1 MHIIQ
6 FFEVVLSSISR
17 SGNGDSET
25 SSNLPRETKPGTQ
38 SRLSESTLRAP
49 LTGIQLL
56 SSFRS
61 ICLGP
66 YSKGRNVQ
74 TNCLAL
80 HHFSPRQAVDEL
92 NFLLFTWLF
101 CHLRHTSTLWL
112 RMKNV
117 FHKTVQLCPWHI
129 RYSVVIFLLNFQ
141 ASCSKCKNN
150 PSSFVFSFCNLFLE
164 VFLVFYFK
172 LSVFAFKMCV

>member
-1 MHIIQ
+1 MKYTAYIIKDKCTGHLWALYWLYIMYRYFYAHNIVLPSQ
-6 FFEVVLSSISR
+6 LFEVVLSSISR

-117 FHKTVQLCPWHI
+117 FHKTV
-129 RYSVVIFLLNFQ
+129 
-141 ASCSKCKNN
+141 
-150 PSSFVFSFCNLFLE
+150 
-164 VFLVFYFK
+164 
-172 LSVFAFKMCV
+172 